1 MKEAIKKLTPNE
13 LPEWAAWNKNNWLLI
28 LSEYESYNPKGESS
42 VGLYDF
48 SAWLW
53 MEYPERVD
61 YLAETNPR
69 NYDELMLKVWNESTD
84 WVFGMDG
91 GEDMPDLHWLESCTV
106 EVDGETRP
114 ATQEELDYFNDWYG
128 VDIEDAAREYWTE
141 KCF

>member
-28 LSEYESYNPKGESS
+28 LSEYESYNPKNVS
-42 VGLYDF
+42 LYDF

-53 MEYPERVD
+53 MEYPERVN

-69 NYDELMLKVWNESTD
+69 NYDELMLNVWNEATD
-84 WVFGMDG
+84 LKFGIDG
-91 GEDMPDLHWLESCTV
+91 GEDMRDSFWLESCTV

-114 ATQEELDYFNDWYG
+114 ATEEELDYFNEKFS